1 LTFIFGLFLAAVL
14 SAIAEKALTGVAYRK
29 WQELIPIY
37 SWSLYK
43 YRVIELVF
51 AISLVLAAKWYSGNQ
66 IIWIA
71 LGLSAAWLSVL
82 TDSYHGVIYDLFTLP
97 FAVAFL
103 IISFFAGDLTLSA
116 TGAAFGFIFSA
127 LLAKTNKMGQGDV
140 TLLLFYGAWLGL
152 YGLVR
157 ALCFGSIATGVILL
171 ILLITKKINMKSQL
185 PFAPV
190 MFLGAVLHLWV

>member
-1 LTFIFGLFLAAVL
+1 M
-14 SAIAEKALTGVAYRK
+14 IAEKALTGVAYRK

-51 AISLVLAAKWYSGNQ
+51 AISLVLATKWYSGNQ

-82 TDSYHGVIYDLFTLP
+82 TDSYDGTIYDLFTLP

-103 IISFFAGDLTLSA
+103 IISLFSGGFTLSA
-116 TGAAFGFIFSA
+116 TGAAFGFIFAAMLS
-127 LLAKTNKMGQGDV
+127 KINKMGEGDI

-157 ALCFGSIATGVILL
+157 SICFGSLAAGVILL
-171 ILLITKKINMKSQL
+171 FLLTTKKINMKSQL

-190 MFLGAVLHLWV
+190 MFLGAVLHLWL

>member
-1 LTFIFGLFLAAVL
+1 MFVFGLFLASSL
-14 SAIAEKALTGVAYRK
+14 SLIAEKALTGTAYTK
-29 WQELIPIY
+29 WKELIPVL
-37 SWSLYK
+37 SWSMYK
-43 YRVIELVF
+43 YRTIELVF
-51 AISLVLAAKWYSGNQ
+51 AVSLVFATKWYSGIQ
-66 IIWIA
+66 LVWVI

-82 TDSYHGVIYDLFTLP
+82 TDSYEGTIYDLFTLP
-97 FAVAFL
+97 FAIAFL
-103 IISFFAGDLTLSA
+103 VISLFSGGFTLSA

-127 LLAKTNKMGQGDV
+127 ILAKTNKMGQGDI

-157 ALCFGSIATGVILL
+157 ALCFGSLAAGVMIL

-185 PFAPV
+185 PFAPI

>member
-1 LTFIFGLFLAAVL
+1 LIFIFGLFLATAL
-14 SAIAEKALTGVAYRK
+14 SLVVEKALTGIAYRR
-29 WQELIPIY
+29 WQELIPVY

-43 YRVIELVF
+43 YRAIELVF
-51 AISLVLAAKWYSGNQ
+51 AVALVFVAQGYSGSQ
-66 IIWIA
+66 LIWVI

-82 TDSYHGVIYDLFTLP
+82 TDSYDGVIYDLFTIP

-103 IISFFAGDLTLSA
+103 IISFFSGGFMLSVIGATLGFTLSA
-116 TGAAFGFIFSA
+116 
-127 LLAKTNKMGQGDV
+127 LLSKTNKMGQGDV

-157 ALCFGSIATGVILL
+157 ALCFGSIVTGVVLLVLL
-171 ILLITKKINMKSQL
+171 IMKKINMKSQL

-190 MFLGAVLHLWV
+190 MFLGAVIHLCL

>member
-1 LTFIFGLFLAAVL
+1 LIFIFGLFLATAL
-14 SAIAEKALTGVAYRK
+14 SLVVEKALTGIAYRR
-29 WQELIPIY
+29 WQELIPVY

-43 YRVIELVF
+43 YRAIELVF
-51 AISLVLAAKWYSGNQ
+51 AVALVFVAQGYSGSQ
-66 IIWIA
+66 LIWVI

-82 TDSYHGVIYDLFTLP
+82 TDSYDGVIYDLFTIP

-103 IISFFAGDLTLSA
+103 IISFFSGGFMLSVIGATLGFTLSA
-116 TGAAFGFIFSA
+116 
-127 LLAKTNKMGQGDV
+127 LLSKTNKMGQGDV

-171 ILLITKKINMKSQL
+171 VLLITKKINMKSRL

-190 MFLGAVLHLWV
+190 MFLGAAIHLCL

>member
-1 LTFIFGLFLAAVL
+1 MTFVFGLFLAAVL
-14 SAIAEKALTGVAYRK
+14 SVIAEKALTGVAYRK

-51 AISLVLAAKWYSGNQ
+51 AISLVLATKWYSGNQ

-82 TDSYHGVIYDLFTLP
+82 TDSYDGTIYDLFTLP

-103 IISFFAGDLTLSA
+103 IISLFSGGFTLSA
-116 TGAAFGFIFSA
+116 TGAAFGFIFAAMLS
-127 LLAKTNKMGQGDV
+127 KINKMGEGDI

-157 ALCFGSIATGVILL
+157 SICFGSLAAGVILL
-171 ILLITKKINMKSQL
+171 FLLTTKKINMKSQL

-190 MFLGAVLHLWV
+190 MFLGAVLHLWL

>member
-1 LTFIFGLFLAAVL
+1 MIFIFGLFLATAL
-14 SAIAEKALTGVAYRK
+14 SLVVEKALTGIAYRR
-29 WQELIPIY
+29 WQELIPVY

-43 YRVIELVF
+43 YRAIELVF
-51 AISLVLAAKWYSGNQ
+51 AVALVFVAQGYSGSQ
-66 IIWIA
+66 LIWVI

-82 TDSYHGVIYDLFTLP
+82 TDSYDGVIYDLFTIP

-103 IISFFAGDLTLSA
+103 IISFFSGGFMLSVIGATLGFTLSA
-116 TGAAFGFIFSA
+116 
-127 LLAKTNKMGQGDV
+127 LLSKTNKMGQGDV

-171 ILLITKKINMKSQL
+171 VLLITKKINMKSRL

-190 MFLGAVLHLWV
+190 MFLGAAIHLCL